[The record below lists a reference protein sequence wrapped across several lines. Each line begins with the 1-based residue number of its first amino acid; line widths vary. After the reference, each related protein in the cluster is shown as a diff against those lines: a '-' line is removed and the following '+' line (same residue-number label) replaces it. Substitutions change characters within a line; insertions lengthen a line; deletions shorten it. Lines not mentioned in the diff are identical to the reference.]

1 MAILK
6 NKDARKLGR
15 SELDKKEAELRSE
28 VARERANIAIGA
40 PVSSPGKMRE
50 MKRTIAR
57 ILTIKSEKTS

>member
-28 VARERANIAIGA
+28 VARERANVAIGA

-57 ILTIKSEKTS
+57 ILTIKSEKPS

>member
-6 NKDARKLGR
+6 TREARKL
-15 SELDKKEAELRSE
+15 SAAELDKKVQELRP
-28 VARERANIAIGA
+28 ALAKERANIAIGA

-57 ILTIKSEKTS
+57 IYTIKKEKSA